1 MSKKIV
7 NIYLI
12 STLIIIVSILI
23 AALIIEYGLKYQ
35 PCKLCIYERVPYI
48 VATLLI
54 FITFILK
61 KYTKNFLL
69 ILSILFFLSSILA
82 FYHFGIEQ
90 GFFDESFLCKD
101 SLENLSKNELLKEL
115 QKINLSCKDVDFRI
129 LGLSIATINAIFS
142 FCLSAIFIKLFNNY
156 EKNR

>member
-1 MSKKIV
+1 MSKKKI

-12 STLIIIVSILI
+12 STLIIIVAILI
-23 AALIIEYGLKYQ
+23 AAFIIEYGLEYQ
-35 PCKLCIYERVPYI
+35 ACKLCIYERIPYI
-48 VATLLI
+48 VSTLLI

-90 GFFDESFLCKD
+90 GFFNDLSVCK
-101 SLENLSKNELLKEL
+101 SGNLLENLSKQDLLDQLKQAPVTCKEV
-115 QKINLSCKDVDFRI
+115 SFRI
-129 LGLSIATINAIFS
+129 LGFSLATINMILSLAFS
-142 FCLSAIFIKLFNNY
+142 ALYLRLFLLF
-156 EKNR
+156 KN

>member
-48 VATLLI
+48 IATLLI
-54 FITFILK
+54 FITFIFK
-61 KYTKNFLL
+61 KYTKNLLL

-90 GFFDESFLCKD
+90 GFFNDLSVCKSD
-101 SLENLSKNELLKEL
+101 NLLGNLSKEDILDQLK
-115 QKINLSCKDVDFRI
+115 QTPVSCKEVSFRI
-129 LGLSIATINAIFS
+129 LGFSLATTNMFLSLIFS
-142 FCLSAIFIKLFNNY
+142 TLYLRLFLLF
-156 EKNR
+156 KN